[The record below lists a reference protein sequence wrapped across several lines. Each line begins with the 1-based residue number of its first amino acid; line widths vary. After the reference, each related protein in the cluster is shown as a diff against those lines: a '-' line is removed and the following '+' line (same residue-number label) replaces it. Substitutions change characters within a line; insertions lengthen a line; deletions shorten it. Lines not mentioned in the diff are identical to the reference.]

1 MIMAVHFRDMKR
13 TCFWIFLVFSSSA
26 TVSQR
31 LFPQDSGPS
40 FVEHIDA
47 GNEEEEEVDL
57 AESIFHQLRLHL
69 STAQFPEQI
78 RRLASDGQATISPE
92 VEVLES
98 ETPPGGQ
105 EVEKVANT
113 DEETGVK
120 DQTTLRPLEEVLT
133 EVVKMVIVQIIADR
147 KKQGQSGVESM
158 SKRKLENLITEAVEE
173 ITEVEE
179 RKRYS
184 NIKQK
189 A

>member
-1 MIMAVHFRDMKR
+1 MIMIVHFRDMKR

-69 STAQFPEQI
+69 STSQFPEQI
-78 RRLASDGQATISPE
+78 RRLASAGQATISPE

-105 EVEKVANT
+105 EEEKVANT

-120 DQTTLRPLEEVLT
+120 DQTIEEVLT
-133 EVVKMVIVQIIADR
+133 EVVKMVIVQMVSLVYRDLQTHLVGHQYLDI
-147 KKQGQSGVESM
+147 
-158 SKRKLENLITEAVEE
+158 LI
-173 ITEVEE
+173 
-179 RKRYS
+179 
-184 NIKQK
+184 
-189 A
+189 